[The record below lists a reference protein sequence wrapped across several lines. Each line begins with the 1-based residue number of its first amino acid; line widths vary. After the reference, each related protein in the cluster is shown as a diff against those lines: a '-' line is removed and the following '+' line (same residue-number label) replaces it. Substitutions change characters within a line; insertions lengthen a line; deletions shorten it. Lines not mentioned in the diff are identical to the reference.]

1 VNIVLILVL
10 TALMDALRSFSAG
23 ETGVGGGVSLAL
35 GYLLLTAYFVGGTF
49 HRIRLPKLTGY
60 IVTGIVAGPYVLD
73 LLSEQVLGSLKIVN
87 GVAVALI
94 AMTAGSEL
102 EYRSLK
108 PLLRSIRGITLF
120 GVIGTT
126 LVLTVT
132 VFLMKGMLP
141 FFAPMTLGQSLAVS
155 LVLGVVMVAQSPAVV
170 VALRD
175 ELSADGPIARTVLG
189 VVVIAD
195 LVVILMFAITSAGA
209 KAMFGASADMLA
221 TLSTLAWELGG
232 SLVVGA
238 GIGYVLGLYLRKVQ
252 GGAALFLLI
261 VAFIIA
267 EVGQRIHL
275 DPLLVALAAG
285 MLVRNTTSVGEE
297 LHGHIEVSALP
308 VYILFFAVTGANI
321 HLDVLAVVGLPAL
334 VFVGMRGLGL
344 FFGSRLGAR
353 IAGAPPSVQR
363 YAGFGLLPQA
373 GLALALANLFTKT
386 FPEFGA
392 EAGALTLGVVAINE
406 LIAPA
411 VYRAALVRAGEAGQR
426 ASASSRAAERKAA
439 ESEAP
444 PSEAPAQSAT

>member
-1 VNIVLILVL
+1 MNIVLILVL
-10 TALMDALRSFSAG
+10 TALMDALRSFTAG
-23 ETGVGGGVSLAL
+23 ELGAGGGVSLAL

-49 HRIRLPKLTGY
+49 HHIRLPKLTGY
-60 IVTGIVAGPYVLD
+60 IVTGIVAGPNVLD
-73 LLSEQVLGSLKIVN
+73 LLSVQVLGSLTIVN

-102 EYRSLK
+102 EYRALK
-108 PLLRSIRGITLF
+108 PLLRSIWGITLF

-132 VFLMKGMLP
+132 VYLMRHMLP
-141 FFAPMTLGQSLAVS
+141 FFAPMTLGQSLVVS

-175 ELSADGPIARTVLG
+175 EMQADGPIARTVLG

-195 LVVILMFAITSAGA
+195 LVVILMFAVASAAA
-209 KAMFGASADMLA
+209 KAVFGASADMLA
-221 TLSTLAWELGG
+221 TLVALTWELGG

-238 GIGYVLGLYLRKVQ
+238 GIGYVLGLYLRKVK

-285 MLVRNTTSVGEE
+285 MLVRNTTHVGEE
-297 LHGHIEVSALP
+297 LHAHITWSALP

-334 VFVGMRGLGL
+334 VFVAARGAGL
-344 FFGSRLGAR
+344 FYGSRLGAR
-353 IAGAPPSVQR
+353 FAQAPPGVQR
-363 YAGFGLLPQA
+363 YVGFGLLPQA
-373 GLALALANLFTKT
+373 GLALALSLLFAKT

-411 VYRAALVRAGEAGQR
+411 LYRSALVRSGEAGQR
-426 ASASSRAAERKAA
+426 APAPSGGAERAEPAA
-439 ESEAP
+439 SG
-444 PSEAPAQSAT
+444 APASKVAPSTT